1 MTKKADKQKHPVS
14 APCKSQEDY
23 PGPRQTKQAPAFV
36 KEWEH
41 EPIKRTDGIDLD
53 SDQIPQDSIY
63 SRVEQ
68 VIKET
73 GYLIEDLQIS
83 VQTEQIYLSGK
94 ARQESIKSTITIELN
109 KQIEGYEVFNQ
120 IEIVD

>member
-1 MTKKADKQKHPVS
+1 MKNKADKERNPAS
-14 APCKSQEDY
+14 APCKSQEGY

-41 EPIKRTDGIDLD
+41 EPTKRTEGTDLD
-53 SDQIPQDSIY
+53 SDQMPQDTIY
-63 SRVEQ
+63 SRVQ
-68 VIKET
+68 HIIKET

-83 VQTEQIYLSGK
+83 VQAEQIYLRGK